1 MMVIG
6 LGAKSTAT
14 AADMTVALAEMMSL
28 CGRPADR
35 IATRKAPKFATALM
49 EAAAPQGLPV
59 QLISDAD
66 LKRRGPDCATHSER
80 SFRLFGVGSVA
91 EAAALAAAGEG
102 SALIA
107 PRRIIG
113 GVTVAIAMSRAD
125 VEAAL

>member
-14 AADMTVALAEMMSL
+14 ASDMQAALTEMMSL
-28 CGRPADR
+28 FGGPADAV
-35 IATRKAPKFATALM
+35 ATRKAPMFAAALT
-49 EAAAPQGLPV
+49 EAAATQRLPIRLV
-59 QLISDAD
+59 TEDE
-66 LKRRGPDCATHSER
+66 LKARGPDCATHSER
-80 SFRLFGVGSVA
+80 SLRLFGVGSVA

-113 GVTVAIAMSRAD
+113 GVTVAIAISRDD